1 MTRLTVEEVF
11 CTRSSQQASL
21 SSLRMNSVSGSSE
34 VTGSPS
40 AVALDPA
47 LMERSHLQD
56 SSFED
61 WKSQTR
67 IMFLLI
73 SPETDLYQSLPLLS
87 EVARTRFVVLDISQL
102 NQQPAGQFLHR

>member
-1 MTRLTVEEVF
+1 M
-11 CTRSSQQASL
+11 
-21 SSLRMNSVSGSSE
+21 SGSSE

-87 EVARTRFVVLDISQL
+87 EVARTRFVVLDIAQL